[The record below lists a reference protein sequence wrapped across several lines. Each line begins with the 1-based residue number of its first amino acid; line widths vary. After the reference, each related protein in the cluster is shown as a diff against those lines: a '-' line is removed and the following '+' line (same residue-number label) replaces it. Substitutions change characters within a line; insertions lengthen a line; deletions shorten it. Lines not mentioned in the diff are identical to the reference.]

1 MSYLQGNLDAKGCTT
16 FSEFREALETEAGL
30 VPPACFSK
38 LVGGKLKQPEK
49 RVEIGGDKMSH
60 CLTPPHT
67 LISCT
72 LAHARHIF

>member
-1 MSYLQGNLDAKGCTT
+1 MSYLQGNLDAKGCTA

-49 RVEIGGDKMSH
+49 RVEI
-60 CLTPPHT
+60 
-67 LISCT
+67 
-72 LAHARHIF
+72 